1 MIVLFCLVKIT
12 LRVRRRMGPHVLDL
26 FCGAGG
32 FAAGFREAGF
42 DILGAIDQSYTAFL
56 TYHHNFPNALFL
68 NKDLH
73 ELHSID
79 ILDKLGVTPD
89 VIIASPPCEPYTAA
103 NMHRQK
109 QPLDRLY
116 EDVVGQLVLD
126 AIRIIGDIH
135 PKFFVVEN
143 VPELLSG
150 EIEWALE
157 REFHRVGY
165 PEVYFNL
172 LFAED
177 YGTPSRRKR
186 LFISNLLLQPV
197 RQPSSAPV
205 HEILTLPDPTAI
217 HDIPNHTW
225 YPISPKKQRKLRKT
239 RRGNALVFYQS
250 ATQKTYTNWVRLAP
264 NGLAPT
270 VIGHSRFIHPFEDR
284 VLTVRENARL
294 MGFPDNFSF
303 FGGLDDQY
311 DQVGEAVP
319 VPLATAIARFCI
331 NELKRV
337 LEKNPYLL

>member
-1 MIVLFCLVKIT
+1 M
-12 LRVRRRMGPHVLDL
+12 RVAQLMGPHVLDL

-42 DILGAIDQSYTAFL
+42 NILGAVDQSYTAFL
-56 TYHHNFPNALFL
+56 SYHHNFPNALFF
-68 NKDLH
+68 NTDLH
-73 ELHSID
+73 QFHSLD

-103 NMHRQK
+103 NIRRQK
-109 QPLDRLY
+109 EPLDRLY
-116 EDVVGQLVLD
+116 EDEVGQLVLD

-135 PKFFVVEN
+135 PKLFVVEN

-150 EIEWALE
+150 EVEWALE

-165 PEVYFNL
+165 PEIHFNI

-186 LFISNLLLQPV
+186 LFISNIYLRPV
-197 RQPSSAPV
+197 RQPSPAPV
-205 HEILTLPDPTAI
+205 HEILTLPEPTAF
-217 HDIPNHTW
+217 HDIPNHVW
-225 YPISPKKQRKLRKT
+225 YPISPKKSRKLRKT

-250 ATQKTYTNWVRLAP
+250 ATHKTYTNWVRLAP
-264 NGLAPT
+264 NALAPT

-294 MGFPDNFSF
+294 MGFPDTFCF

-319 VPLATAIARFCI
+319 VPLAAAIAQFC
-331 NELKRV
+331 LKN
-337 LEKNPYLL
+337 LEKI